1 VSREYRDGRDKGVRP
16 VVAHNGQCGPV
27 TLTAHERAVLTA
39 SARGLSVLEVS
50 QLLGLSSD
58 TVRGLIASAIQKLG
72 ARSKLEV
79 VMLALRHGL
88 IAPPA

>member
-1 VSREYRDGRDKGVRP
+1 M
-16 VVAHNGQCGPV
+16 VAHDGQRGPV
-27 TLTAHERAVLTA
+27 ALTAHERAVLTA

-50 QLLGLSSD
+50 ELLGLSSD

-88 IAPPA
+88 IDPPA

>member
-1 VSREYRDGRDKGVRP
+1 MSREYWDGSDEGVRP
-16 VVAHNGQCGPV
+16 VVAHDGQPRQV
-27 TLTAHERAVLTA
+27 ALTEHERVVLTA

-50 QLLGLSSD
+50 ELLGLSSD
-58 TVRGLIASAIQKLG
+58 TVRGLIASAIQTLG

-88 IAPPA
+88 IDPPA